1 MHYGMQLG
9 RSDVSDGEDSRLCTT
24 VRHAVSMRWVVV
36 RSSTNGLVC
45 SGHSDASDAGS
56 GPDEPGTLKS
66 CWCGGRHATH
76 VWPAPCRQNTH

>member
-1 MHYGMQLG
+1 MYYGMQLG
-9 RSDVSDGEDSRLCTT
+9 RSEVSDGEDSRLCTT
-24 VRHAVSMRWVVV
+24 VRHAVSMRCVVV

-45 SGHSDASDAGS
+45 SGQGDASDAGS

-76 VWPAPCRQNTH
+76 VWPAPDKNTN